1 MTVGSLPWEGTTVL
15 MAVII
20 ALLAV
25 GFFIGAVGIAK
36 GVMWLGIVG
45 FGLFLVALIYGAF
58 EAARFGAR

>member
-1 MTVGSLPWEGTTVL
+1 MGGTAVM

-36 GVMWLGIVG
+36 GVVWLGVVG
-45 FGLFLVALIYGAF
+45 FGLFLVALIYGLVQ
-58 EAARFGAR
+58 AARLGAR

>member
-1 MTVGSLPWEGTTVL
+1 MGGTAVM

-36 GVMWLGIVG
+36 GVVWLGVVG
-45 FGLFLVALIYGAF
+45 FGLFVVALVYGAVQ
-58 EAARFGAR
+58 AARLGAR

>member
-1 MTVGSLPWEGTTVL
+1 M

-25 GFFIGAVGIAK
+25 GFLIGAVGIAK
-36 GVMWLGIVG
+36 GVVWLGIVG

>member
-1 MTVGSLPWEGTTVL
+1 

-36 GVMWLGIVG
+36 GVVWLGVIG
-45 FGLFLVALIYGAF
+45 FGLFVVALVYGAIQ
-58 EAARFGAR
+58 AARFGS